1 MAAKVIERLMNFFGF
16 DEQEDESIE
25 EKVENEIPFNKKPKI
40 VNIHTQS
47 QIKVIILKPE
57 NFEQAQTILDNI
69 KNKKPMIIDL
79 QNMER
84 NDAQRLIDFLSGA
97 IFALNGEIKKIA
109 NSIFL
114 IVPDNFDIAGDIQD
128 EVDSMFNLK

>member
-1 MAAKVIERLMNFFGF
+1 MAVKVIEKLMNFFGF
-16 DEQEDESIE
+16 DEPEDEGVE
-25 EKVENEIPFNKKPKI
+25 ERVENEIPFDKKPKI

-47 QIKVIILKPE
+47 QIKVIILRPE

-69 KNKKPMIIDL
+69 KNKKPIIIDL

-128 EVDSMFNLK
+128 EVGSMFNLK

>member
-16 DEQEDESIE
+16 DEQEDEGIE

-114 IVPDNFDIAGDIQD
+114 IVPDNFDISGDIQD

>member
-16 DEQEDESIE
+16 DEQEDEGIE

-114 IVPDNFDIAGDIQD
+114 IVPDNFDIAGDIQE

>member
-1 MAAKVIERLMNFFGF
+1 
-16 DEQEDESIE
+16 
-25 EKVENEIPFNKKPKI
+25 
-40 VNIHTQS
+40 
-47 QIKVIILKPE
+47 
-57 NFEQAQTILDNI
+57 
-69 KNKKPMIIDL
+69 
-79 QNMER
+79 MER

-128 EVDSMFNLK
+128 EVGSMFNLK